1 MSASAVESFP
11 RRRVRWRPSY
21 RIVPSRFPPRGLFDR
36 VADPADL
43 EATFAVESL
52 TNDRL
57 RDEVGELS
65 RVPRE
70 ERMTG
75 PGATPVMAAFTHVNP
90 AGSRFSDGSFGV
102 FYAAKSEATAVRET
116 VFHRERFLADSAQPP
131 MTIEMRVYQVDV
143 DGALRDLRG
152 QAEAKP
158 LLDPYSYAQSQR
170 YGVQA
175 YTASESGIVYPS
187 VRDAGGECVAVLRAS
202 ALSPAVQGRHFGY
215 IWDGSCI
222 TDVVT
227 LGESGIEP
235 HGDRR

>member
-1 MSASAVESFP
+1 MSGLALDDFA
-11 RRRVRWRPSY
+11 RRPVRWQPSY
-21 RIVPSRFPPRGLFDR
+21 RLVPSRFPPRGLFDR
-36 VADPADL
+36 VADAADL

-65 RVPRE
+65 RVPVD

-116 VFHRERFLADSAQPP
+116 VFHRERFLADSQQPP
-131 MTIEMRVYQVDV
+131 MTIEMRVYQVEL
-143 DGALRDLRG
+143 DGDLRDLRDDSVAA
-152 QAEAKP
+152 QP
-158 LLDPYSYAQSQR
+158 LLNAQNYAASQR
-170 YGVQA
+170 YGVQVYA
-175 YTASESGIVYPS
+175 AGESGIVYPS
-187 VRDAGGECVAVLRAS
+187 VRDPGGECVAALRARV
-202 ALSPAVQGRHFGY
+202 LSPAVQGRHFGY
-215 IWDGSCI
+215 IWDGARI

-227 LGESGIEP
+227 LGESGIAP
-235 HGDRR
+235 HG

>member
-1 MSASAVESFP
+1 MSGLSIDSFE

-65 RVPRE
+65 RVPAD
-70 ERMTG
+70 ERMSG

-131 MTIEMRVYQVDV
+131 MTIEMRVYQVAL
-143 DGALRDLRG
+143 DGRLRDLRD
-152 QAEAKP
+152 EAAAQP
-158 LLDPYSYAQSQR
+158 LLDAHSYVAAQH
-170 YGVQA
+170 YGVQVYA
-175 YTASESGIVYPS
+175 AGESGIVYPS
-187 VRDAGGECVAVLRAS
+187 VRDPGGECVAAMRAR

-215 IWDGSCI
+215 IWDGERI

-227 LGESGIEP
+227 LGESGIAP
-235 HGDRR
+235 HG